1 MIKNMISKKSDET
14 DERKKSRTV
23 CSALFNGASNGK
35 GVVMVLFCKLISAP
49 FCKLFG
55 AISGVAA

>member
-23 CSALFNGASNGK
+23 CSALFNGACNGK
-35 GVVMVLFCKLISAP
+35 GVVMEADNGFSHKM
-49 FCKLFG
+49 
-55 AISGVAA
+55 